1 MKLNKSNFL
10 RLCEAAWDLSHDGT
24 GKDVFLSYSPHVA
37 KLELNMFLEGW
48 KVDTRPD
55 TVYTFTEA
63 NGSTFSQSCD
73 PDDILEALQMMVKKK
88 AWPEGASPDATLRN
102 IALGMVGLDEN
113 SFKKT
118 GGEE

>member
-1 MKLNKSNFL
+1 MTLNRNNYLK
-10 RLCEAAWDLSHDGT
+10 LCEAAWDISHDGT

-73 PDDILEALQMMVKKK
+73 PDDIVESLQAMVKE
-88 AWPEGASPDATLRN
+88 A
-102 IALGMVGLDEN
+102 DE
-113 SFKKT
+113 
-118 GGEE
+118 

>member
-1 MKLNKSNFL
+1 MNLNRTNFL
-10 RLCEAAWDLSHDGT
+10 KLCEAAWDLSHDGS

-73 PDDILEALQMMVKKK
+73 PDDIVESLQAMVKKE
-88 AWPEGASPDATLRN
+88 ATPEIEMTLNRYY
-102 IALGMVGLDEN
+102 GLAVDC
-113 SFKKT
+113 FKKT
-118 GGEE
+118 EADE